1 MLVLAVETATPV
13 GSVSLVSEQGLIQER
28 GSGTVTTHSIWL
40 LPAIRDMLA
49 SARLILE
56 EVDGFAVSSGPG
68 SFTGLRIGL
77 SVVKGLSLATGK
89 PVVAVSTLD
98 AMAELVPFCRH
109 LVCPLLDARKKE
121 VYAALY
127 RFPSRG
133 SVRRDS
139 DNLVLA
145 PSNLAQLIKEK
156 VLFLGN
162 GAQLHRDLLAD
173 LLGKNARFASARFR
187 HPKAAA
193 VGQLGLRRLAQAK
206 TDDLDGLEPLYV
218 RPPEAELRRLGRSQ
232 RRRRSS

>member
-1 MLVLAVETATPV
+1 MLVLAVETATHV
-13 GSVSLVSEQGLIQER
+13 GSVSLVSEEGMIQER

-40 LPAIRDMLA
+40 LPTIRDMLA
-49 SARLILE
+49 AARLTME

-89 PVVAVSTLD
+89 PVVAVPTLD

-139 DNLVLA
+139 DHLVLA
-145 PSNLAQLIKEK
+145 PGNLAQLIKEK

-162 GAQLHRDLLAD
+162 GAQLHRDLLTD
-173 LLGKNARFASARFR
+173 LLGKKALFASARFR
-187 HPKAAA
+187 HPKASA

-206 TDDLDGLEPLYV
+206 TDDLDALEPLYV
-218 RPPEAELRRLGRSQ
+218 RPPEAELKRLGHSRS
-232 RRRRSS
+232 

>member
-1 MLVLAVETATPV
+1 MMVLAVETATPV
-13 GSVSLVSEQGLIQER
+13 GSVSLVSDEGLIQER
-28 GSGTVTTHSIWL
+28 DSETVTTHSSWL
-40 LPAIRDMLA
+40 LPAIRDMLV
-49 SARLILE
+49 SARMTLE

-89 PVVAVSTLD
+89 PVVAVPTLD
-98 AMAELVPFCRH
+98 AMAELIPFCRY

-139 DNLVLA
+139 DHLVLA
-145 PSNLAQLIKEK
+145 PNNLVQMIKEK

-162 GAQLHRDLLAD
+162 GAQLYRDLLRD
-173 LLGKNARFASARFR
+173 LLGKKAIFASPRFR
-187 HPKAAA
+187 HPKASA
-193 VGQLGLRRLAQAK
+193 VGQLGLHRLAQAK
-206 TDDLDGLEPLYV
+206 TDDLDALEPLYV
-218 RPPEAELRRLGRSQ
+218 RPSEAELKRAGRS
-232 RRRRSS
+232 RR